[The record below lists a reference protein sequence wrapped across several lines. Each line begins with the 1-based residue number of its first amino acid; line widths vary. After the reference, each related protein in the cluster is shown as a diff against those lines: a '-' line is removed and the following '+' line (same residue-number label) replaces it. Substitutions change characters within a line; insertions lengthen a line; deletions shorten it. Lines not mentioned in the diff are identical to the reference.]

1 MFDRNRYYDY
11 ESNTLKENLI
21 ADTLRDIA
29 FDFGTK
35 SLTETKRAIDEI
47 SQAIDI
53 YLMAYD
59 DNPQLQ
65 EIADLLTAGR

>member
-11 ESNTLKENLI
+11 ESNTLKKNLI

-29 FDFGTK
+29 FDFDSK
-35 SLTETKRAIDEI
+35 SLTETKRTIDEI

-65 EIADLLTAGR
+65 EIANLLTAKR